1 MMSLEF
7 LPIHEKATTAE
18 AIARLRA
25 SDPAAGIFVLCAVD
39 DDERL
44 TGVVPIDRLVLAEPG
59 TPLRQ
64 VAGER
69 VVSVT
74 PEMSQDEVALMAL
87 RHRVWCI
94 AVVDRERRPI
104 GIIRV
109 GNVFQSIREGGT
121 KKRSLHRRLMRLM
134 KEPRVTPPRA
144 EARYRL
150 EASCSDTDAAHLRA
164 LLVRSLDPERV
175 HLGLFECTK
184 IGSTGVVRMCA
195 ELIAIA
201 RNDRWIEQVA
211 WRLSLEPGLKGLS
224 WGIVLPD
231 RKK

>member
-1 MMSLEF
+1 MSLEF
-7 LPIHEKATTAE
+7 LPIHETATTAE
-18 AIARLRA
+18 AITRLRA
-25 SDPAAGIFVLCAVD
+25 SDPAAGIFVLFAID
-39 DDERL
+39 DDGRL

-64 VAGER
+64 VAGAR

-74 PEMSQDEVALMAL
+74 PEMSQDEVALIAL

-109 GNVFQSIREGGT
+109 GNVFQSIREG
-121 KKRSLHRRLMRLM
+121 RLM
-134 KEPRVTPPRA
+134 KEPRVASPRA
-144 EARYRL
+144 EVRYRL

-164 LLVRSLDPERV
+164 LLVRSLDPKRV
-175 HLGLFECTK
+175 RLGSFECTK
-184 IGSTGVVRMCA
+184 VGNTGVVRMCA

-224 WGIVLPD
+224 WEIVPPD
-231 RKK
+231 GKK